1 MKAHTLRCVRGG
13 DYSKLLNNIRLLHD
27 LRGDDPY
34 PYIQVSTTLTGETV
48 EQIENFKSDVQD
60 ICDYYNIGYT
70 KLNHLNVDSM
80 QIDEAEKEKI
90 RALQKNETLY
100 HTYTEVCP
108 EAFDKLSIN
117 WNGDVTLCC
126 SDYDNF
132 MLVGNILDNDLQEI
146 FTSHAADNYR
156 KVVADH
162 QYGKIQ
168 CCRYCYNVIPLNK

>member
-1 MKAHTLRCVRGG
+1 
-13 DYSKLLNNIRLLHD
+13 
-27 LRGDDPY
+27 
-34 PYIQVSTTLTGETV
+34 
-48 EQIENFKSDVQD
+48 
-60 ICDYYNIGYT
+60 
-70 KLNHLNVDSM
+70 M

-90 RALQKNETLY
+90 RALQKNETLH